1 MKKSTKQANLKD
13 KLDKVFSLFIRL
25 RDSDENGFCKCYTCG
40 KVAHYK
46 EMQNGHFWSR
56 THLATRFH
64 EDNAR
69 TQCVGCNLF
78 KHGNYIEYT
87 KRLLKE
93 LGEEK
98 FNELERLKNSTVKIS
113 KVEYEQMIEHYNQKI
128 KEYGL

>member
-1 MKKSTKQANLKD
+1 MKKSTNLKD
-13 KLDKVFSLFIRL
+13 KLDKVFSLYIRL
-25 RDSDENGFCKCYTCG
+25 RDSDENGFCTCYTCG

-56 THLATRFH
+56 THLSTRFN
-64 EDNAR
+64 EYNCKV
-69 TQCVGCNLF
+69 QCVGCNIF
-78 KHGNYIEYT
+78 KKGNYIEYT

-113 KVEYEQMIEHYNQKI
+113 KAEYEQMIEHYNQKI
-128 KEYGL
+128 KEYGV

>member
-1 MKKSTKQANLKD
+1 MKKSTNLKD
-13 KLDKVFSLFIRL
+13 KLDKVFSLYIRL
-25 RDSDENGFCKCYTCG
+25 RDADENGFCTCYTCG

-56 THLATRFH
+56 THLSTRFN
-64 EDNAR
+64 ENNCKV
-69 TQCVGCNLF
+69 QCVGCNIF
-78 KHGNYIEYT
+78 KKGNYIEYT

-113 KVEYEQMIEHYNQKI
+113 KTEYEQMIEHYNQKI
-128 KEYGL
+128 KEYGV

>member
-1 MKKSTKQANLKD
+1 MKKSTNLKD
-13 KLDKVFSLFIRL
+13 KLDKVFSLYIRL
-25 RDSDENGFCKCYTCG
+25 RDSDENGFCTCYTCG

-56 THLATRFH
+56 THLSTRFN
-64 EDNAR
+64 EDNCKV
-69 TQCVGCNLF
+69 QCVGCNIF
-78 KHGNYIEYT
+78 KKGNYIEYT

-98 FNELERLKNSTVKIS
+98 FNELEQLKNSTVKIS
-113 KVEYEQMIEHYNQKI
+113 KAEYEQMIEHYNQKI